1 MNLPNKLTAIRLISA
16 IPFIYFL
23 QESSNVT
30 DSNIYRLIAFGIFI
44 FASLTDWLDGYI
56 ARKYNLITDL
66 GKIMDPLAD
75 KILVI
80 SALVIFVKLDYIPS
94 WMSIVVIAR
103 EFLISGI
110 RTIAAAKGE
119 VIPAGI
125 LGKYKT
131 TTQMI
136 VIIIML
142 FFGLGKTEQQY
153 AMFKTLYYYLTLIPV
168 ILTIWSGWEYSVKAK
183 HYFLEENNKE

>member
-1 MNLPNKLTAIRLISA
+1 MNLPNKLTAIRLILA

-23 QESSNVT
+23 QESANVT
-30 DSNIYRLIAFGIFI
+30 ESDLYRLIAFGIFI

-80 SALVIFVKLDYIPS
+80 SALVIFNKLDYIPS

-142 FFGLGKTEQQY
+142 FFGLGSNPEKIELYKTIY
-153 AMFKTLYYYLTLIPV
+153 FYMTLIPV
-168 ILTIWSGWEYSVKAK
+168 ILTIWSGWEYSIKAK
-183 HYFLEENNKE
+183 HYFLGDE

>member
-142 FFGLGKTEQQY
+142 LDRK
-153 AMFKTLYYYLTLIPV
+153 
-168 ILTIWSGWEYSVKAK
+168 SVV
-183 HYFLEENNKE
+183 

>member
-1 MNLPNKLTAIRLISA
+1 MNLANKLTMLRI
-16 IPFIYFL
+16 FL
-23 QESSNVT
+23 VP
-30 DSNIYRLIAFGIFI
+30 LFLIFI
-44 FASLTDWLDGYI
+44 AVKDIPYGTFIATFIFIVAALTDQLDGYI

-80 SALVIFVKLDYIPS
+80 SALVIFVKLDYIPA

-142 FFGLGKTEQQY
+142 FFGLGNTPEKE
-153 AMFKTLYYYLTLIPV
+153 TLYKTIYFYMTLIPV
-168 ILTIWSGWEYSVKAK
+168 VLTIWSGWEYSVKAK
-183 HYFLEENNKE
+183 HYFLGEK

>member
-1 MNLPNKLTAIRLISA
+1 MNLPNKLTAIRLILA
-16 IPFIYFL
+16 VPFIYLL
-23 QESSNVT
+23 QNSFEPGIGSW
-30 DSNIYRLIAFGIFI
+30 YRLAAFVIFI
-44 FASLTDWLDGYI
+44 LASLTDWLDGYI

-119 VIPAGI
+119 VIPAGM

-136 VIIIML
+136 VIAVML
-142 FFGLGKTEQQY
+142 LLGLGETIEEQHF
-153 AMFKTLYYYLTLIPV
+153 FKMLYFYLTLIPV
-168 ILTIWSGWEYSVKAK
+168 VLTIWSGWEYSVKAK
-183 HYFLEENNKE
+183 HYFLNEN

>member
-1 MNLPNKLTAIRLISA
+1 MNLPNKLTAIRLILA

-23 QESSNVT
+23 QNSVNA
-30 DSNIYRLIAFGIFI
+30 DHPNIYRLIAFGIFI
-44 FASLTDWLDGYI
+44 TASLTDWLDGYI

-80 SALVIFVKLDYIPS
+80 SALVIFVKLDYMPS

-119 VIPAGI
+119 VIPAGM

-142 FFGLGKTEQQY
+142 LFGIGNTPKEQEFY
-153 AMFKTLYYYLTLIPV
+153 KNLYFYMMLIPV
-168 ILTIWSGWEYSVKAK
+168 ILTVWSGWEYSVKAK
-183 HYFLEENNKE
+183 HYFLNEN

>member
-1 MNLPNKLTAIRLISA
+1 MNLPNKLTAIRLILA

-23 QESSNVT
+23 QESANVT
-30 DSNIYRLIAFGIFI
+30 QSEVYRLIAFGIFI

-142 FFGLGKTEQQY
+142 FFGLGKNIQEEMLY
-153 AMFKTLYYYLTLIPV
+153 KTIYFYSTLIPV
-168 ILTIWSGWEYSVKAK
+168 ILTVWSGWEYSLKAK
-183 HYFLEENNKE
+183 HYFLGDE

>member
-1 MNLPNKLTAIRLISA
+1 MNLPNKLTTARIILA

-23 QESSNVT
+23 ENASGNNVFRYIAFVLFCVASATDWFDGYLARKHNLVT
-30 DSNIYRLIAFGIFI
+30 DFGK
-44 FASLTDWLDGYI
+44 L
-56 ARKYNLITDL
+56 
-66 GKIMDPLAD
+66 MDPLAD

-80 SALVIFVKLDYIPS
+80 SAMVIFVYLQWIPS

-110 RTIAAAKGE
+110 RTLAAAQGE
-119 VIPAGI
+119 VIPAGN

-142 FFGLGKTEQQY
+142 FFGKTEISFY
-153 AMFKTLYYYLTLIPV
+153 GFSIYEYMMMIPV
-168 ILTIWSGWEYSVKAK
+168 ILTVWSGWDYSVKAK
-183 HYFLEENNKE
+183 HYFLNHN

>member
-1 MNLPNKLTAIRLISA
+1 MNLPNKLTAVRLILA
-16 IPFIYFL
+16 VPFIYFL
-23 QESSNVT
+23 ESSVEVDNT
-30 DSNIYRLIAFGIFI
+30 QLYRLIAFGIFI
-44 FASLTDWLDGYI
+44 LASLTDWLDGYI

-80 SALVIFVKLDYIPS
+80 SAMVIFVKLDYIPS

-136 VIIIML
+136 VIIAML
-142 FFGLGKTEQQY
+142 FFGLGKTQESAEMFKEIYYY
-153 AMFKTLYYYLTLIPV
+153 AMMIPV
-168 ILTIWSGWEYSVKAK
+168 VLTIWSGWEYSVKAK
-183 HYFLEENNKE
+183 HYFLNEN

>member
-1 MNLPNKLTAIRLISA
+1 MNLPNKLTLVRLILA
-16 IPFIYFL
+16 IPFIYFF
-23 QESSNVT
+23 QESQSVEYGFV
-30 DSNIYRLIAFGIFI
+30 YRMIAFIIFI
-44 FASLTDWLDGYI
+44 LASLTDFFDGYI

-80 SALVIFVKLDYIPS
+80 SALVIFVKLDYIPP

-119 VIPAGI
+119 VIPAGN

-136 VIIIML
+136 AIIVML
-142 FFGLGKTEQQY
+142 LFGLGTTAHQIELYKTIY
-153 AMFKTLYYYLTLIPV
+153 FYMMLIPV

-183 HYFLEENNKE
+183 HYFLNVK